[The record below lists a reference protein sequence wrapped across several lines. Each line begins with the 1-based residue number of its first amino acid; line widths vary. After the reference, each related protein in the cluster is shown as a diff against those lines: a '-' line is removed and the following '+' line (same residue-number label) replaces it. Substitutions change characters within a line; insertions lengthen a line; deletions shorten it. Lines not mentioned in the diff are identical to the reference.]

1 MKNRRSK
8 SLLSLAIGVSLVAV
22 ACGDDNNSTSSTAA
36 VTTAA
41 GATETTA
48 ASATTAATSA
58 TTAGTTGGTTAGT
71 SAGGTSATTLKGV
84 CPDTVVLQTDWMP
97 EAEHG
102 FIYQMIGAG
111 YTIDAAKAYVT
122 GPLIDK
128 DGNDTGVKLQVRS
141 GGAAQHFDSP
151 TTIMYNNEDTL
162 LAFIYTDEG
171 I

>member
-71 SAGGTSATTLKGV
+71 SAGGTSATSLKGV

-111 YTIDAAKAYVT
+111 YTIARPRHT
-122 GPLIDK
+122 
-128 DGNDTGVKLQVRS
+128 
-141 GGAAQHFDSP
+141 
-151 TTIMYNNEDTL
+151 
-162 LAFIYTDEG
+162 
-171 I
+171 